1 MISEQDTGDSLSKS
15 EPSGNRC
22 LKRGVASGV
31 RLSYKQNRQ
40 MLQWEQKGQAA
51 FDAPARCS
59 NAVMK
64 RWSQQLNR
72 ESVHQGG
79 IMSRTVVAMFAS
91 LLAMAGTI
99 WLLMSTES
107 QRPGPRPNST
117 VNSSSSE
124 ATEIMLFCAASN
136 QAVMEAIR
144 TEYEAETGRR
154 VVIQYGASQTLLSQ
168 LEVTGSGDLFLPAD
182 DSFIQMA
189 REKNL
194 VNELFPL
201 ARMHCGIA
209 VPRGNPKGITTLND
223 LFADD
228 IRLVQA
234 NSDAT
239 AVGKLTKKIVS
250 QLGLWD
256 QLDKATDAY
265 RTTVTD
271 VANDVLVGAAD
282 VGIVYDAVLHPYAT
296 LEFVAL
302 PEFAEAVSQI
312 SLAVVSSTK
321 QPAAALHFAR
331 FVAARDR
338 GLRQYQK
345 HGFQVSS
352 GDEWHDVPELTIY
365 AGSMLRPAI
374 EDTIIEF
381 EEREGVQVSR
391 VYNGCGILVAQIKS
405 GQRPDAYFACDLEFM
420 KQVEDIFSNFVSV
433 SQNELVILVP
443 KGNPQKVGSLRDL
456 TKPGLRVGI
465 GHEKQCAMGW
475 ITQNTFRDS
484 GLQTEL
490 MANVTVQTPTG
501 DMLVNQLRT
510 GSLDAAV
517 AYLSNAAGSADFL
530 DAVQINGIPCS
541 TATQPWAVANESR
554 FPNLAGRLFDRLSSA
569 ESQEIF
575 AAEGFQWQLSP

>member
-1 MISEQDTGDSLSKS
+1 MSKSVVAMLASLLTIGGMIWILITGDSQRRPRLPEGTENNQTS
-15 EPSGNRC
+15 EPS
-22 LKRGVASGV
+22 
-31 RLSYKQNRQ
+31 
-40 MLQWEQKGQAA
+40 
-51 FDAPARCS
+51 
-59 NAVMK
+59 
-64 RWSQQLNR
+64 
-72 ESVHQGG
+72 
-79 IMSRTVVAMFAS
+79 
-91 LLAMAGTI
+91 
-99 WLLMSTES
+99 
-107 QRPGPRPNST
+107 
-117 VNSSSSE
+117 
-124 ATEIMLFCAASN
+124 EIMLFCAASN

-144 TEYEAETGRR
+144 AEYEAETGRR

-168 LEVTGSGDLFLPAD
+168 LEVTGTGDLFLPAD
-182 DSFIQMA
+182 DSFIEMA
-189 REKNL
+189 RDKHLIKE
-194 VNELFPL
+194 VFPL

-209 VPRGNPKGITTLND
+209 VAQGNPKAIKKLSD

-228 IRLVQA
+228 MRLVQA
-234 NSDAT
+234 NPDAA
-239 AVGKLTKKIVS
+239 AVGKLTKRITS
-250 QLGLWD
+250 ALGLWEE
-256 QLDKATDAY
+256 LDKATDAY
-265 RTTVTD
+265 RTTVND

-282 VGIVYDAVLHPYAT
+282 AGIVYDAVLHPYST
-296 LEFVAL
+296 LEFVDL
-302 PEFAEAVSQI
+302 PEFADAVSQI

-338 GLRQYQK
+338 GLQQYQK

-374 EDTIIEF
+374 EETIIEF
-381 EEREGVQVSR
+381 EEREGVRISR

-420 KQVEDIFSNFVSV
+420 KEVEEIFPKSVSV

-530 DAVQINGIPCS
+530 DAVQIQGIPCS
-541 TATQPWAVANESR
+541 TATQPWAVASESR

-569 ESQEIF
+569 ESREIF